1 MRPQNI
7 LAIVPK
13 NKFVQWL
20 GQFRI
25 PFIKEKCT
33 PLFSNTLSK
42 KNANTVSHWKLF
54 SLMFFTHK
62 NINFLVVFREAHKSY
77 FAGSVTCPDN
87 RIIPV
92 QLSQVKKTKGL
103 SHINLGFIGNRRGS
117 NHHNIGRCVPSIN
130 NVTSNSRHLFY

>member
-1 MRPQNI
+1 MYFIIFCEFQDKEISRKSIAIKIEMRPQNI
-7 LAIVPK
+7 LAIVSK

-54 SLMFFTHK
+54 SLMFFIQKT
-62 NINFLVVFREAHKSY
+62 INFLLLFRKAHKFCY
-77 FAGSVTCPDN
+77 EGSVTCPEN
-87 RIIPV
+87 SIIPV
-92 QLSQVKKTKGL
+92 KLSQIKNSKCLSQV
-103 SHINLGFIGNRRGS
+103 
-117 NHHNIGRCVPSIN
+117 
-130 NVTSNSRHLFY
+130 NSAWL